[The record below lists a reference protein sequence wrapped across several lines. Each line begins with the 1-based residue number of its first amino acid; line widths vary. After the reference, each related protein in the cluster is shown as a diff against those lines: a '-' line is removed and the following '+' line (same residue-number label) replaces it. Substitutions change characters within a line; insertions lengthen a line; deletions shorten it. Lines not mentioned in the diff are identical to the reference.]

1 MNKSVDTTN
10 KIVQIDEIHM
20 LFNKLEDVKML
31 SAKKMIG
38 LSATFGIQATTKMKN
53 DPSICHLDTSIL
65 M

>member
-38 LSATFGIQATTKMKN
+38 LSATFGIEGTTKMKN